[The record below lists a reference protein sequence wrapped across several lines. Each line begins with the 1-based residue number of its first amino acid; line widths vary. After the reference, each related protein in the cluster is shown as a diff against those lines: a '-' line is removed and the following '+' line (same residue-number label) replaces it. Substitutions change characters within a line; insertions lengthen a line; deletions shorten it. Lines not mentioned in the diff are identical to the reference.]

1 MKNVSVL
8 QVKQTLEKYNINYA
22 MKSHALIGLLP
33 LAFGF
38 PLFSGDI
45 KKKQVEKI
53 KLWLNWTRKN
63 ISYGKNNNEQS
74 KHTLLYPIS
83 KWDSLLQQYI
93 S

>member
-53 KLWLNWTRKN
+53 KL
-63 ISYGKNNNEQS
+63 
-74 KHTLLYPIS
+74 
-83 KWDSLLQQYI
+83 
-93 S
+93 